1 MKTSQDRLTYWRA
14 AMSSFYPTIEESRCL
29 CISCF
34 YAREREDIC
43 GIYCTTGFV
52 KDGECKMFKEW
63 EEESEEGD

>member
-1 MKTSQDRLTYWRA
+1 
-14 AMSSFYPTIEESRCL
+14 MSNFYPTIEESRHL

-52 KDGECKMFKEW
+52 KNGECEMFKEW
-63 EEESEEGD
+63 NEEPEEGD